1 MSRKTPE
8 SAPRETPLLLSRRTV
23 NGLMAGAAAALFARP
38 AAAEGL
44 VFTDAPSLAER
55 VKKGELKPVS
65 ERLPKTPLVA
75 DYESRKRTIGRYG
88 GEMRTLAAR
97 ARDLRFISA
106 NAYTRLVGYDESLK
120 LVPDLAES
128 VTVEDNR
135 VFTFTLREGHRWSDG
150 HPFTTEDF
158 RYWWVDVAL
167 NKELSP
173 AGPPELFFAG
183 GKLARVE
190 FIDERTIR
198 FAWDAPNPRFLP
210 ALAQPRPATLFV
222 PGHYLR
228 QFHRRY
234 RDKAELDAM
243 VAKAKV
249 KSWAALHNRMDD
261 AYDFSNPDLP
271 TLGAWACLTPA
282 PATRFVFERNPYF
295 HRVDP
300 TGQQLPYIDRVI
312 VDIASGSL
320 FAAKANAG
328 EADLL
333 ARGLSMNDAPVL
345 KEGEA
350 LNGYKTY
357 LWRYA
362 RGSAYAF
369 YPNLNCND
377 AVWRNLNRD
386 LRYRRALSHAIDR
399 RILNNALLF
408 GLGVEGNNTVL
419 ADSPLYREEFRT
431 VHTAYDPAK
440 AAALLDEIG
449 LVEKDSIGI
458 RKLPDGRTM
467 EVIVEVDGESG
478 DMIDAL
484 QLVTE
489 MWRDVGIKLFVKP
502 QERSILRQRSYS
514 GLTVMVAATG
524 LDNAV
529 PTAQMPPTELAP
541 VRQDNYAW
549 PKWGQWFETQGKN
562 GEEPD
567 TVPARQLLS
576 LYRGWLGTSE
586 PAEAAQVWTQ
596 MLRLYA
602 ENLWSIGTVAGE
614 LQPIVASKKMR
625 NIPEKGLYSWEPTSL
640 MGIYRIEEFYYGA

>member
-1 MSRKTPE
+1 MTKGSRQ
-8 SAPRETPLLLSRRTV
+8 SGSRLSRRSFT
-23 NGLMAGAAAALFARP
+23 GLMAGAAGLAVTRP
-38 AAAEGL
+38 VLATGL
-44 VFTDAPSLAER
+44 VFTESPALAAR
-55 VKKGELKPVS
+55 VKSGELKPV
-65 ERLPKTPLVA
+65 EHRLPKTPLVA
-75 DYESRKRTIGRYG
+75 DYESRKRTIGRFG

-106 NAYTRLVGYDESLK
+106 NSYTRLVGYDETLTLK
-120 LVPDLAES
+120 PDLAES
-128 VTVEDNR
+128 VTAEDNR

-150 HPFTTEDF
+150 HPFTIEDF

-167 NKELSP
+167 NKDLSP
-173 AGPPELFFAG
+173 GGPPELFFVD

-190 FIDERTIR
+190 FVDDRTIR
-198 FAWDAPNPRFLP
+198 FAWDKPNPRFLP
-210 ALAQPRPATLFV
+210 ALAQPRAATLFA
-222 PGHYLR
+222 PGHYLK

-234 RDKAELDAM
+234 RDKTELDQL
-243 VAKAKV
+243 VTKAKL

-261 AYDFSNPDLP
+261 SYDFSNPDLP
-271 TLGAWACLTPA
+271 SLGAWIVKTAA
-282 PATRFVFERNPYF
+282 PATRFIFDRNPYF

-312 VDIASGSL
+312 VDIAAGSL

-350 LNGYKTY
+350 LNGYRTH

-377 AVWRNLNRD
+377 PVWRTLNRD
-386 LRYRRALSHAIDR
+386 LRYRRALSLAIDR

-408 GLGVEGNNTVL
+408 GLGVEGNNTIL
-419 ADSPLYREEFRT
+419 ADSPLYREAFRT
-431 VHTAYDPAK
+431 IHASYDPAT
-440 AAALLDEIG
+440 AAKLLDEVG
-449 LVEKDSIGI
+449 LTEKDSLGV
-458 RKLPDGRTM
+458 RKLPDGRTA
-467 EVIVEVDGESG
+467 EIIVEVDGESA

-502 QERSILRQRSYS
+502 QERSILRQRSFS

-529 PTAQMPPTELAP
+529 PTAEMPPHELAP
-541 VRQDNYAW
+541 VRQENYAW
-549 PKWGQWFETQGKN
+549 PKWGQWYETQGKN

-567 TVPARQLLS
+567 MVSARQLLG
-576 LYRGWLGTSE
+576 LYRGWLGASDR
-586 PAEAAQVWTQ
+586 AEATQVWTQ
-596 MLRLYA
+596 MLELYSA
-602 ENLWSIGTVAGE
+602 NLWSIGTVAGE
-614 LQPIVASKKMR
+614 LQPIVANKKMR
-625 NIPEKGLYSWEPTSL
+625 NVPDKALYSWEPTSL
-640 MGIYRIEEFYYGA
+640 MGIYRIEEFYYAG

>member
-1 MSRKTPE
+1 MTSSGFPPSGGPVLTRR
-8 SAPRETPLLLSRRTV
+8 AFGGLL
-23 NGLMAGAAAALFARP
+23 AGAATFTVVNPALAT
-38 AAAEGL
+38 GL
-44 VFTDAPSLAER
+44 VFTEAPSLAAQ
-55 VKKGELKPVS
+55 VKAGTLKPVA

-75 DYESRKRTIGRYG
+75 DFEKRKRTIGRYG
-88 GEMRTLAAR
+88 GEIRTLAAR
-97 ARDLRFISA
+97 ARDLRYLSA
-106 NAYTRLVGYDESLK
+106 NAYTRLIGYDETLALK
-120 LVPDLAES
+120 PDLAES
-128 VTVEDNR
+128 VEVEENR
-135 VFTFTLREGHRWSDG
+135 IFTFTLREGHRWSDG
-150 HPFTTEDF
+150 NPFTIEDF
-158 RYWWVDVAL
+158 RYFWVDIAL

-173 AGPPELFFAG
+173 TGPPEVFFVD

-190 FIDERTIR
+190 YLDDRRIR
-198 FAWDAPNPRFLP
+198 FAWDKPNPRFLP
-210 ALAQPRPATLFV
+210 ALAQPRPLTLFV
-222 PGHYLR
+222 PAHYLR

-234 RDKAELDAM
+234 RDKSELDQL
-243 VAKAKV
+243 VTKAKV

-271 TLGAWACLTPA
+271 TLGAWVCRTAA
-282 PATRFVFERNPYF
+282 PANRFVFERNPYF

-300 TGQQLPYIDRVI
+300 TGQQLPYIDKVI

-350 LNGYKTY
+350 LNGYKTL

-369 YPNLNCND
+369 YPNQTCND
-377 AVWRNLNRD
+377 PVWRTLNRD
-386 LRYRRALSHAIDR
+386 LRYRKALSLAIDR

-419 ADSPLYREEFRT
+419 SESPLYREEYRT
-431 VHTAYDPAK
+431 VNATYDPAK

-449 LVEKDSIGI
+449 LTEKDTLGI

-467 EVIVEVDGESG
+467 EIIVELDGESS
-478 DMIDAL
+478 DIVDAL

-502 QERSILRQRSYS
+502 QDRTILRQRSFS
-514 GLTVMVAATG
+514 GLTVMVASTG

-529 PTAQMPPTELAP
+529 PTPQMPPSELAP
-541 VRQDNYAW
+541 IRQDNYAW
-549 PKWGQWFETQGKN
+549 PKWGQWFETQGKS

-567 TVPARQLLS
+567 SVAARQLFN
-576 LYRGWLGTSE
+576 LYRGWLAASDLE
-586 PAEAAQVWTQ
+586 EAAQVWSQ
-596 MLRLYA
+596 MLKLYA

-614 LQPIVASKKMR
+614 LQPVVIRKTMR
-625 NIPEKGLYSWEPTSL
+625 NVPEKALYSWEPTSL
-640 MGIYRIEEFYYGA
+640 LGIYRIEEFYYGG